1 MKKIL
6 TLALAAMLLLCMT
19 TTAFATSTNL
29 DNTTKSTD
37 LGVQAVYHA
46 DGNNDATISVE
57 IAWTGLNF
65 TYNGATQIWDASA
78 HEYVTDTPGGWAVSD
93 ATITIVNHSDTI
105 LQAGLKFTAEDD
117 FDDIDM
123 IFSAKAPYLGSAYTG
138 KNGGEACAV
147 TIALIPDGTL
157 AETIT
162 ESTAIGT
169 ITVSVQPVVD
179 KTPRD
184 ISDELA
190 LRYLEM
196 AEQPPTQRGDVYL
209 KDQDAIDAIGIALG
223 VMDDPSL
230 TEETELNAALNDVIT
245 AFYNG
250 LAIKQ

>member
-1 MKKIL
+1 M
-6 TLALAAMLLLCMT
+6 
-19 TTAFATSTNL
+19 
-29 DNTTKSTD
+29 
-37 LGVQAVYHA
+37 QAVYHA

-78 HEYVTDTPGGWAVSD
+78 HEYVTDTPGGWAVSN
-93 ATITIVNHSDTI
+93 ASIIITNHSDTI

-123 IFSAKAPYLGSAYTG
+123 IFSAKAPYLGSAYTD

-169 ITVSVQPVVD
+169 ITVSVQPVVGMTQ
-179 KTPRD
+179 KD
-184 ISDELA
+184 ISAELA
-190 LRYLEM
+190 LQYIEM

-209 KDQDAIDAIGIALG
+209 KDQIALDNISTALG

>member
-29 DNTTKSTD
+29 DNTNKSID

-46 DGNNDATISVE
+46 DGNNAATISVE

-78 HEYVTDTPGGWAVSD
+78 HKYVTDTPGGWAASD
-93 ATITIVNHSDTI
+93 ATITITNHSDTI
-105 LQAGLKFTAEDD
+105 LQAGLHFTAEDD

-123 IFSAKAPYLGSAYTG
+123 IFSAKAPYLGSAYTD

-169 ITVSVQPVVD
+169 ITVSVLPVIG

-184 ISDELA
+184 ISSELA

-196 AEQPPTQRGDVYL
+196 AEQSPTRRGDVYL
-209 KDQDAIDAIGIALG
+209 KDQIALDNIGTALG